1 VGAIT
6 HIATTTTG
14 PNLGGIGA
22 ITVAVVNGVPKL
34 YVGSEATSGMSVF
47 TLSQTGATYQEQ
59 LGYAANRGTEGVCDL
74 DFVTISG
81 QSVLIPSGRFDDR
94 LSLHKIDV
102 DGGFNGLSILGADP
116 ALIGQL
122 NHSVALQVAGKTFLV
137 SSQYGQAGFQSYQIR
152 DDLTLQPIKTW
163 GDTAGTHVGDISAM
177 AATMVDGR
185 AYFFAAS
192 AMDAGVTCYW
202 MGQWGNIK
210 VRGSIGIDDGLP
222 ISAPSAIDT
231 VTVAGT
237 TYVILGSAGS
247 SSLSLLRMNKW
258 GGLFHED
265 TYLDSLDTRFQGVQA
280 IKTFEVGNRG
290 FVVVGG
296 ADDGISLFEVQPDGS
311 LFHIESIADE
321 NNTTLQDVSQ
331 IEVVVIGSQIQLI
344 VAGSETGFTQFSI
357 SLGNIANSKVG
368 TDLGDTLTGS
378 SVGDLIFG
386 RDGDDTLYGLGGAD
400 RIIDGAGVDTMV
412 GGSGADVFVFVD
424 DGRLDSV
431 TDFNLSQDRLD
442 LSHFAYLYTLDQLEI
457 TQKAYGVL
465 ITFGDDRFR
474 IESHDGHQLL
484 ISELTTD
491 HFIFTM

>member
-1 VGAIT
+1 
-6 HIATTTTG
+6 
-14 PNLGGIGA
+14 
-22 ITVAVVNGVPKL
+22 
-34 YVGSEATSGMSVF
+34 M
-47 TLSQTGATYQEQ
+47 
-59 LGYAANRGTEGVCDL
+59 
-74 DFVTISG
+74 
-81 QSVLIPSGRFDDR
+81 
-94 LSLHKIDV
+94 
-102 DGGFNGLSILGADP
+102 
-116 ALIGQL
+116 
-122 NHSVALQVAGKTFLV
+122 
-137 SSQYGQAGFQSYQIR
+137 
-152 DDLTLQPIKTW
+152 
-163 GDTAGTHVGDISAM
+163 
-177 AATMVDGR
+177 
-185 AYFFAAS
+185 
-192 AMDAGVTCYW
+192 
-202 MGQWGNIK
+202 
-210 VRGSIGIDDGLP
+210 
-222 ISAPSAIDT
+222 
-231 VTVAGT
+231 
-237 TYVILGSAGS
+237 
-247 SSLSLLRMNKW
+247 
-258 GGLFHED
+258 
-265 TYLDSLDTRFQGVQA
+265 
-280 IKTFEVGNRG
+280 GNRG

-491 HFIFTM
+491 HFIFAM